1 MNLESIPIVE
11 IIREKK
17 KEEKKKSSIIVIF
30 FSNRKKKKKSGKSR
44 GFKAKRKKKGWI
56 VGLQR
61 GVYANLRIFRDPRT
75 TVSGLNNSSGC
86 PALIKKNQLLEPRFS
101 SKAWKMS
108 THWLIKEHVAR
119 SELLKIDFQ

>member
-17 KEEKKKSSIIVIF
+17 KKEKFHHRNF

-86 PALIKKNQLLEPRFS
+86 PALIKKTSFS
-101 SKAWKMS
+101 S
-108 THWLIKEHVAR
+108 L
-119 SELLKIDFQ
+119 DFRQKRGKCQLTG

>member
-86 PALIKKNQLLEPRFS
+86 PALIKKTSFS
-101 SKAWKMS
+101 S
-108 THWLIKEHVAR
+108 L
-119 SELLKIDFQ
+119 DFRQKRGKCQLTG